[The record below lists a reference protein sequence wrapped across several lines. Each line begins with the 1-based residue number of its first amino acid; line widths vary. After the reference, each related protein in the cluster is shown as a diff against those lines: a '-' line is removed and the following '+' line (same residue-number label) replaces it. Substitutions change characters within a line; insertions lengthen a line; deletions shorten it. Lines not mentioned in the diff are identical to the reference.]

1 MLIVALRDG
10 LGHRGV
16 ADWREGR
23 RAGAG
28 AMPVTFE
35 AEFKT
40 LLCGALTLVTAVV
53 IVRDLVVGVSGFSG
67 VYPLGLG
74 SGRGVG
80 LFADN
85 GLRYASAAHL
95 VSYGTM
101 IILKISLMIFFGAE
115 TLHLVGLIADDP
127 ILILK
132 QVIRWLGETAT

>member
-1 MLIVALRDG
+1 
-10 LGHRGV
+10 
-16 ADWREGR
+16 
-23 RAGAG
+23 
-28 AMPVTFE
+28 MPVTFE
-35 AEFKT
+35 AEFKA

-74 SGRGVG
+74 SGKDVG

-85 GLRYASAAHL
+85 GLRYASAAHPI
-95 VSYGTM
+95 SYGTM
-101 IILKISLMIFFGAE
+101 IILKIALMIFFGAE
-115 TLHLVGLIADDP
+115 TLHLIGLIADDP